1 MVSVRSNVYSN
12 PGRPSNP
19 EDNRKIP
26 LPDEL
31 PDRKEEKLL
40 PDYSIKSIL
49 NKIKNNIELDDII
62 LLVLALMLLKDDSED
77 KILLLLVIYIL
88 IDF

>member
-12 PGRPSNP
+12 PRRPSEP
-19 EDNRKIP
+19 DNSRRIP

-31 PDRKEEKLL
+31 SERKEEKLL
-40 PDYSIKSIL
+40 PDYSLKSIL
-49 NKIKNNIELDDII
+49 RKIKENIELDDII
-62 LLVLALMLLKDDSED
+62 LLVLALVLLKDDSDD